1 MERHEPS
8 SCDQRRLYADLAWTW
23 PIISAPDHYIDEAQ
37 GFIDTILRFSHIG
50 VRTLLDL
57 GCGGGHVDR
66 TLKKHVEVT
75 GVDTSEAMLS
85 LARRLN
91 PDVTYCLGDMRTVRL
106 GRTFDAVIAAD
117 SIDYMLDEEDL
128 YAAFV
133 TAFEHLEPGGVFCT
147 YAEVTR
153 ENWQQNAVASSVGT
167 QGRTEIA
174 FIENRYD
181 PDPTDSTYES
191 TFLYLIRQGGQ
202 LTIETDRHLSGIFAL
217 DTWRRLLHRAG
228 FAIDETVLPG
238 ERIPMFA
245 CLRPSAELKPRD

>member
-8 SCDQRRLYADLAWTW
+8 SSDQRRLYADLAWTW

-37 GFIDTILRFSHIG
+37 GFIDTIRRFSRIG

-66 TLKKHVEVT
+66 TLKKHVDVT

-153 ENWQQNAVASSVGT
+153 ENWQQNAVASSVGA

>member
-8 SCDQRRLYADLAWTW
+8 SSDQRRLYADLAWTW

-37 GFIDTILRFSHIG
+37 GFIDTIRRFSRIG

-153 ENWQQNAVASSVGT
+153 ENWQQNAVGSSVGA

-245 CLRPSAELKPRD
+245 CLRPSAEPKPPD